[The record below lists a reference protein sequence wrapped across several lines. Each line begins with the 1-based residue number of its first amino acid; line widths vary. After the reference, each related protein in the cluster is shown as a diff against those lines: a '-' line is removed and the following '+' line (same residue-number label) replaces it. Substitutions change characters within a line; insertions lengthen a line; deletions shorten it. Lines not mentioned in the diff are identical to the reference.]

1 MLGVW
6 FLPTFVINLYGIF
19 SGPTHFG
26 KKNSPAFVCGA
37 PRARKWSL
45 GHDCPFT
52 SRVPPAA
59 QGIFSFQTFFSQ
71 FLIL

>member
-26 KKNSPAFVCGA
+26 KKKKTRMRLFAAHHGHGNGRWVTIVRSHLGCLQRLGAFLVF
-37 PRARKWSL
+37 K
-45 GHDCPFT
+45 H
-52 SRVPPAA
+52 
-59 QGIFSFQTFFSQ
+59 IFHSF
-71 FLIL
+71 

>member
-26 KKNSPAFVCGA
+26 KKKKLACVCLRRTTGTEMVVG
-37 PRARKWSL
+37 S
-45 GHDCPFT
+45 
-52 SRVPPAA
+52 
-59 QGIFSFQTFFSQ
+59 
-71 FLIL
+71 